1 MRCDDD
7 SLHCVGTSLQ
17 ATRPLTR
24 AAAAAAA
31 VLAAADTWAAD
42 VQTAQPANQASDPGS
57 AIEPA
62 MSNSEGAQ
70 PSSNAGVGAE
80 PSVAHQGG
88 GPPEEETSGEVQ
100 GVHHTHFEDDCES
113 GPEDPDAAQR
123 TPDQQAAGQ
132 DAAEMVSQTSPGWR
146 RLEARMEG
154 VLPIWS
160 IFKRF
165 GRKPQSDV

>member
-1 MRCDDD
+1 M
-7 SLHCVGTSLQ
+7 HCAGPSLQ

-31 VLAAADTWAAD
+31 VLAASDSWAAA
-42 VQTAQPANQASDPGS
+42 AQAAQAASHPSS
-57 AIEPA
+57 AAEPA

-70 PSSNAGVGAE
+70 PSSNAGAGPE
-80 PSVAHQGG
+80 SFVAYQGEG
-88 GPPEEETSGEVQ
+88 LPEVETSGEVQ
-100 GVHHTHFEDDCES
+100 GAHHSHIEDDCES
-113 GPEDPDAAQR
+113 GPDDAVAAQH
-123 TPDQQAAGQ
+123 TPDQQAAEQ

-165 GRKPQSDV
+165 GRRPQNDA

>member
-1 MRCDDD
+1 M
-7 SLHCVGTSLQ
+7 HCAGPSLQ

-31 VLAAADTWAAD
+31 VIAASDSWAAAAQAASHP
-42 VQTAQPANQASDPGS
+42 TS
-57 AIEPA
+57 AAEPA
-62 MSNSEGAQ
+62 LSNSEGAQ
-70 PSSNAGVGAE
+70 PSSNAGAGPESFVAYQGEELAE
-80 PSVAHQGG
+80 VD
-88 GPPEEETSGEVQ
+88 TSGEVQ
-100 GVHHTHFEDDCES
+100 GAQHSHIEDDCES
-113 GPEDPDAAQR
+113 GPDDAAAAQH

-165 GRKPQSDV
+165 GRRPHSDA

>member
-1 MRCDDD
+1 M
-7 SLHCVGTSLQ
+7 HCAGPSLQ

-31 VLAAADTWAAD
+31 VMAASDSWAAAAQAA
-42 VQTAQPANQASDPGS
+42 QAASHPSSAAEPG
-57 AIEPA
+57 

-70 PSSNAGVGAE
+70 PSSNAGAGPESFVAYQGEGLAE
-80 PSVAHQGG
+80 VD
-88 GPPEEETSGEVQ
+88 TSGEVQ
-100 GVHHTHFEDDCES
+100 GAQHSHVEDDCES
-113 GPEDPDAAQR
+113 GPDDAAAAHH
-123 TPDQQAAGQ
+123 TLDQQAAGQ

-165 GRKPQSDV
+165 GRRPHSDA

>member
-1 MRCDDD
+1 M
-7 SLHCVGTSLQ
+7 HYAGPSLQ

-31 VLAAADTWAAD
+31 VMAASDSWAAAAQAA
-42 VQTAQPANQASDPGS
+42 QAASHPSS
-57 AIEPA
+57 AAEPA

-70 PSSNAGVGAE
+70 PSSNAGAGPE
-80 PSVAHQGG
+80 SFVAYQGG
-88 GPPEEETSGEVQ
+88 LPEVDTSGEVQ
-100 GVHHTHFEDDCES
+100 GAQHSHIEDDCES
-113 GPEDPDAAQR
+113 GPDDAAAAQH

-132 DAAEMVSQTSPGWR
+132 DVAEMVSQTSPGWR

-165 GRKPQSDV
+165 GRRPYSDA

>member
-1 MRCDDD
+1 M
-7 SLHCVGTSLQ
+7 HCAGPSLQ

-31 VLAAADTWAAD
+31 VMA
-42 VQTAQPANQASDPGS
+42 ASDSWAEAAQAAQAASHPSS
-57 AIEPA
+57 AAEPA

-70 PSSNAGVGAE
+70 PSSNAGAGPE
-80 PSVAHQGG
+80 SFVANQGEG
-88 GPPEEETSGEVQ
+88 LPEVETSGEVQ
-100 GVHHTHFEDDCES
+100 GAHHSHIEDDCES
-113 GPEDPDAAQR
+113 GPDDAVAAQH
-123 TPDQQAAGQ
+123 TPDQQAAEQ
-132 DAAEMVSQTSPGWR
+132 DAAEMWR

-165 GRKPQSDV
+165 GRRPQNDA